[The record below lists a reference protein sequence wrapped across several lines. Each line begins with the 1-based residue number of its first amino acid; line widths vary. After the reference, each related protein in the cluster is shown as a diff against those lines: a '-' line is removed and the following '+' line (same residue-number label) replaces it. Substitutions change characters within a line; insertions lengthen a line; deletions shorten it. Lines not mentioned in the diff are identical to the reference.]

1 MAKTFMQ
8 MVEEAKSE
16 VPPISAQEAAQRIQQ
31 DQKAL
36 IVDVRDADEV
46 RQAGAIPG
54 ALNVSLGM
62 LPVRADQQLPEQF
75 RNQELQDR
83 SRPVITTCAL
93 GLNAARGAKLLKEMG
108 FTNVSYID
116 GGLKAW
122 KEAGLSTESMR

>member
-1 MAKTFMQ
+1 MGKTFMQ
-8 MVEEAKSE
+8 MVDEAKAE
-16 VPPISAQEAAQRIQQ
+16 VQPINAQEAARQLKDR
-31 DQKAL
+31 KAL

-62 LPVRADQQLPEQF
+62 LPVRADLQLPEQF

-93 GLNAARGAKLLKEMG
+93 GLNAARGAKVLKEMG

-122 KEAGLSTESMR
+122 KEAGLPMEARQ